1 MPDFLSRLV
10 KRTFGLIPV
19 AQPVTGSMFAPMP
32 IENDYMQGLAR
43 DSERVSNKESIHIES
58 ARETGIISQHDGQP
72 ALKKSLN
79 KIPDKQPVPVQYA
92 ESGSPDKDGAKPSNQ
107 TEDRDSQGDLTSIL
121 PHNIPPLKQNGT
133 TKLARDEELL
143 YHVDSDTLESVKY
156 REQFH
161 NIEPDSQGHVEPEE
175 KDFADVRENRNTF
188 MPVLKP
194 IHNKEPPQS
203 PETGSLEWAP
213 SHPVS
218 VQKNRNINRNVFT
231 REMEL
236 PYDNAGKHTGSKS
249 PGDSWQNEPLI
260 DNADS
265 PVDKKLMGHISDSS
279 LLHESLL
286 SLKSGGPILQ
296 NSEPGADSS
305 QPGYLHPNIPSLI
318 ASQQNPKR
326 VNNPKV
332 NATLEQMGNMLID
345 RHAVAPRQPSTQ
357 PTVKVTIGRI
367 EVKAVTPQPQTPPP
381 RRHPVLSL
389 DDYLKQYNG

>member
-10 KRTFGLIPV
+10 ERTFGLVPV
-19 AQPVTGSMFAPMP
+19 AQPITGSIFAPMP
-32 IENDYMQGLAR
+32 AMESDYIQGLAR
-43 DSERVSNKESIHIES
+43 DSELVSDQESIHVES
-58 ARETGIISQHDGQP
+58 ARKTGIIPQHDGHP

-79 KIPDKQPVPVQYA
+79 KIPDKLPVQVQDV
-92 ESGSPDKDGAKPSNQ
+92 ESGSRDKDGTKPSNQ
-107 TEDRDSQGDLTSIL
+107 IEDRDSQGDLTSISRL
-121 PHNIPPLKQNGT
+121 H
-133 TKLARDEELL
+133 
-143 YHVDSDTLESVKY
+143 TLESVKY
-156 REQFH
+156 KEQFH
-161 NIEPDSQGHVEPEE
+161 DIEPDSQGHVEPEQ

-188 MPVLKP
+188 MPVLKS
-194 IHNKEPPQS
+194 IYDKEPPQS
-203 PETGSLEWAP
+203 PETGSLERAP
-213 SHPVS
+213 SHPVG

-231 REMEL
+231 RETEL

-265 PVDKKLMGHISDSS
+265 SVDKTLLGHISDSS
-279 LLHESLL
+279 LLHESLS

-296 NSEPGADSS
+296 NSEPASGADSY
-305 QPGYLHPNIPSLI
+305 QPDYLHPDTPSPI
-318 ASQQNPKR
+318 ASRQNPKR

-332 NATLEQMGNMLID
+332 NATLERMGNMLID
-345 RHAVAPRQPSTQ
+345 RHAVAPRPPSTV

-367 EVKAVTPQPQTPPP
+367 EVKAVTPPQQPQTPPP